1 MKVGYCNET
10 NSVPHDCSSLGGM
23 LKRLPLNT
31 RATEYALRAGF
42 DPPPS
47 FYGDVFLGRVHRAA
61 GMTRNTS
68 FRLGEDTAYD
78 AAWLQTAATDNLS
91 YQMEQNSITGRS
103 ATQPTI
109 SGTDG
114 KSKQE
119 EGYMWTQTE
128 QELEVVVPIETTKQ
142 VQVKF
147 LPRILEVTEA
157 GKLLVHLRLFERVDV
172 DGCTWTV
179 ESTGDND
186 KKLLI
191 TMEKGEEA
199 LWPRIR
205 D

>member
-1 MKVGYCNET
+1 
-10 NSVPHDCSSLGGM
+10 M

-31 RATEYALRAGF
+31 RAAEYADLAGF
-42 DPPPS
+42 NPPPT
-47 FYGDVFLGRVHRAA
+47 FYGDVFLGRVHRTA
-61 GMTRNTS
+61 GVTRNAS

-78 AAWLQTAATDNLS
+78 AEWLQTAAADNLS

-103 ATQPTI
+103 ATQPAVA
-109 SGTDG
+109 GTEG
-114 KSKQE
+114 KAKQE
-119 EGYMWTQTE
+119 EGYLWNQTE
-128 QELEVVVPIETTKQ
+128 QELEVVVPVEQTKQ
-142 VQVKF
+142 IQVKF
-147 LPRILEVTEA
+147 LPRILEVIEA

-179 ESTGDND
+179 EGDD
-186 KKLLI
+186 KKQLVI